1 MGKPEDLQ
9 DQLDQATE
17 AIGVDDMLALYEEI
31 EQIYME
37 AAYTSNFIEE
47 TGLATASTNFRI
59 NK

>member
-1 MGKPEDLQ
+1 MEKPEDLQ

-37 AAYTSNFIEE
+37 AAYASNFIEE
-47 TGLATASTNFRI
+47 TGLATSSTNFRI
-59 NK
+59 HK